1 MAKSFKTARAGEPL
15 EIEADWKNTG
25 NEVFQEFLRRQKNGG
40 QPPVPDRSRVTIT
53 VQNKLGLAL
62 NHLELVGLGTPV
74 FLPATSLNSFKF
86 SEPVFQTI
94 LPPPLQPFGVLLD
107 PIGIDGVG
115 DAVLEGLAVAKVS
128 FTHDKMPY
136 ADGDTTVATL
146 EGRGDGYAQVL
157 WKESGTGDKWAVL
170 LLGAGPRGYFPVDL
184 ATTAGQTSG
193 ANGVTRRRQ
202 RAGPT
207 PSPAR
212 GGTGRPRSWA
222 RPFRPRRAAGTA
234 SGTRPAA
241 ARRITTGSRCGC
253 GARMKPKARRGAP
266 DGRRRRPARR
276 GRQHNP

>member
-193 ANGVTRRRQ
+193 ANGGDKTTTASWTYTVTCPGWDGSAAQ
-202 RAGPT
+202 LGTAI
-207 PSPAR
+207 SPE
-212 GGTGRPRSWA
+212 TGRWNGKRN
-222 RPFRPRRAAGTA
+222 AASRGQAYYDGITLRLW
-234 SGTRPAA
+234 STNETQG
-241 ARRITTGSRCGC
+241 TTGC
-253 GARMKPKARRGAP
+253 P
-266 DGRRRRPARR
+266 
-276 GRQHNP
+276 